1 MNRRDFFLRTAA
13 GTAAFQNFPHHLF
26 AGTTPKA
33 ATDRVKLGPMQVEVS
48 RLAQGSGTNG
58 VGGSSN
64 QTRKLGLKGLAEL
77 FDAAYDNGVTFWD
90 CADQYGTHPHIKE
103 ALKSKPREK
112 VTVLT
117 KTHAGTEKE
126 MKADLD

>member
-1 MNRRDFFLRTAA
+1 MINRRDFFLRTAA
-13 GTAAFQNFPHHLF
+13 TAGAAAFANFPYEAF
-26 AGTTPKA
+26 AGTSRKY
-33 ATDRVKLGPMQVEVS
+33 ATDRIQLGPMKVDVS

-90 CADQYGTHPHIKE
+90 CAEQKGKNNHVKE
-103 ALKSKPREK
+103 EQKREAREK
-112 VTVLT
+112 AAT
-117 KTHAGTEKE
+117 
-126 MKADLD
+126 